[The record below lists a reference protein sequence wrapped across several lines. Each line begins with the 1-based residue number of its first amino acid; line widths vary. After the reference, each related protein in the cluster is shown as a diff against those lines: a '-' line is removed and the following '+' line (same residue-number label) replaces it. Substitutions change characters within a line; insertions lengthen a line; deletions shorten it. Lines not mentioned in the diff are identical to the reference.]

1 MDNDSSKV
9 CRGSFDSNENLKNEI
24 NIIIG
29 SNGNNNN
36 KHFLKNSKS
45 PNYIVCFSS
54 GNIKR
59 KKIIKEKNILNT
71 SPSKI
76 IQSQKS
82 NRVNNINVTQ
92 LDLIQKNKYYND
104 ISKRINTDNCISN
117 HDNPIEKRNNIN
129 KNISIN
135 SKKEILSLNKR
146 VKRERYI
153 KSKYII
159 LPANNSFS

>member
-59 KKIIKEKNILNT
+59 KK
-71 SPSKI
+71 
-76 IQSQKS
+76 
-82 NRVNNINVTQ
+82 
-92 LDLIQKNKYYND
+92 
-104 ISKRINTDNCISN
+104 
-117 HDNPIEKRNNIN
+117 
-129 KNISIN
+129 
-135 SKKEILSLNKR
+135 
-146 VKRERYI
+146 
-153 KSKYII
+153 
-159 LPANNSFS
+159 